1 MTAPDEQDKAAPLGL
16 PRDTTPTWEVEL
28 LISGVAVF
36 AMLQLPELLDRVVL
50 DWSPRFID
58 RWAKLLWVVYVY
70 AKSAALILAT
80 TFVIHLLLR
89 ARWIALVGMLSI
101 YPKGVDWTNL
111 HVGPNAREVESER
124 MGRMEDSIERADNRA
139 TMVFA
144 MGVVLASILFGVTL
158 GVAVLLGGAL
168 WIDTQFG
175 IPISTE
181 WIVWCFVLF
190 IVPYAFAMF
199 FDRHYGAQLTTGGR
213 AQRFLRAL
221 LRGYARIGLG
231 MSNNPAMA
239 LLSSHH
245 GRRRTILMTIS
256 VFMLAAFAA
265 STSYLYARNP
275 DLFGSYAR
283 FPDPNELDA
292 RSVDPSHY
300 EDRRDV
306 AREPAVPYIQ
316 SPVIIGPYVQ
326 LVVPY
331 APDRDGVALQKQCPD
346 RADAATTLAC
356 LQRNHRVLLDEKP
369 LAVDYDVGQDART
382 NRPALVAMI
391 DVRTLPR
398 GRHLLRIGQ
407 PPHHEDAEDTFI
419 PFWR

>member
-1 MTAPDEQDKAAPLGL
+1 MTAPDEQDKAAHLAL
-16 PRDTTPTWEVEL
+16 PRETTPTWEVEL

-58 RWAKLLWVVYVY
+58 RWAKLLQVIYLY
-70 AKSAALILAT
+70 AKSAALILAA

-101 YPKGVDWTNL
+101 YPKGVDWDKL
-111 HVGPNAREVESER
+111 HIGPNARDIESTR

-144 MGVVLASILFGVTL
+144 TGVVLASILFAITL
-158 GVAVLLGGAL
+158 GIAVLLGGAL

-175 IPISTE
+175 IPINAS
-181 WIVWCFVLF
+181 WIAWAFALF
-190 IVPYAFAMF
+190 IVPYAAAMF
-199 FDRHYGAQLTTGGR
+199 VDRSIGARLVPGGW
-213 AQRFLRAL
+213 AQRLLRGA

-239 LLSSHH
+239 LLATHH
-245 GRRRTILMTIS
+245 GRRRTILLTII
-256 VFMLAAFAA
+256 VFMLAVSAA
-265 STSYLYARNP
+265 STSFLYARNP
-275 DLFGSYAR
+275 GLFGSYAR
-283 FPDPNELDA
+283 FPDPDQLDA
-292 RSVDPSHY
+292 RNVDPSHY
-300 EDRRDV
+300 DDRRDI
-306 AREPAVPYIQ
+306 ARELAVPYIQ
-316 SPVIIGPYVQ
+316 SPVIRGPYVQ

-331 APDRDGVALQKQCPD
+331 VPDRDGVALQKQCPN
-346 RADAATTLAC
+346 ADDAMTLAC
-356 LQRNHRVLLDEKP
+356 LQRNHPVLLDEKP
-369 LAVDYDVGQDART
+369 LAVTYDVGQDART